1 METLPLAQYLF
12 HFPAARFNGE
22 EQRSASG
29 IVPPP
34 PPPPRFYNPSWNWQ
48 RSATRTKKNRR
59 ERGTRDACIHATAPG
74 SDFQFEGFHREALS
88 FSLFPSFY
96 LEEQQRTG
104 HRGKKEKT
112 QRKVDV

>member
-34 PPPPRFYNPSWNWQ
+34 VFIILPGIGNDL
-48 RSATRTKKNRR
+48 RR
-59 ERGTRDACIHATAPG
+59 ERKRIDVNGERETRVYMPPLRDPI
-74 SDFQFEGFHREALS
+74 SNSKDFIEKLYRS
-88 FSLFPSFY
+88 RSSLPFI
-96 LEEQQRTG
+96 
-104 HRGKKEKT
+104 
-112 QRKVDV
+112 